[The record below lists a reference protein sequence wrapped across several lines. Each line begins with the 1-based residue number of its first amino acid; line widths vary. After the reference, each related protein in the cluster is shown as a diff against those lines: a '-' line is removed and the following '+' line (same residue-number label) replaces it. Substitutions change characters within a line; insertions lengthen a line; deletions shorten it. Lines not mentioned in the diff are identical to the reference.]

1 VCKLLLD
8 GLLFALPKNTSGF
21 TSVSPSCSAAIGY
34 RQTVNYLLQDNYL
47 FDSTSQFKAFL
58 RCGLFAPSHESF
70 AWRSFTTATRNYAKL
85 QLHWYHS
92 QCSFL
97 WLHPRRPPGGHS
109 DGNDGVTKELVHWMN
124 VPREEYEEMIRQQ
137 VINSRFSRLLIV
149 SEVQQAK
156 RCEEEIKTM
165 GKKGE

>member
-1 VCKLLLD
+1 
-8 GLLFALPKNTSGF
+8 
-21 TSVSPSCSAAIGY
+21 
-34 RQTVNYLLQDNYL
+34 
-47 FDSTSQFKAFL
+47 
-58 RCGLFAPSHESF
+58 
-70 AWRSFTTATRNYAKL
+70 
-85 QLHWYHS
+85 
-92 QCSFL
+92 
-97 WLHPRRPPGGHS
+97 
-109 DGNDGVTKELVHWMN
+109 MN